1 VLLVLALVCAP
12 IYLFLS
18 RDSLRRSS
26 GAGR

>member
-1 VLLVLALVCAP
+1 VLALVCAP

-26 GAGR
+26 GADR

>member
-26 GAGR
+26 GADR